1 MDDVDRRPPRLH
13 RRLALIGALMLLVV
27 AAKMLSIGFFS
38 SSAASAYDDGQ
49 YRISEA
55 DYRKLLVANVVERW
69 KAPNNIGVA
78 RYRQND
84 FVGAQRAFTDALN
97 IAPERCD
104 VRYNLV
110 IAIEAQA
117 DAAAKDGPTD
127 ESTKLYEQ
135 ALAVI
140 DDGDCP
146 IERPDQSTT
155 TTAPDSTDGSDDTAE
170 STSTTAA
177 DGSSGSSAGEK
188 LDQAEQRIDDKQRQ
202 SQGTP
207 STGSTPDSS
216 SPEVTQPAL
225 PKESQEK
232 ELEERARQAT
242 QERRDAE
249 QSDKYPATRQYD
261 EPRW

>member
-1 MDDVDRRPPRLH
+1 MDDIDRRPPRLY
-13 RRLALIGALMLLVV
+13 RRLALIGALILLVV
-27 AAKMLSIGFFS
+27 AAKLFSIGFFS
-38 SSAASAYDDGQ
+38 SSAASAYNDGQ

-127 ESTKLYEQ
+127 ESRKLYQQ

-140 DDGDCP
+140 DEGDCP
-146 IERPDQSTT
+146 IERPDASSTT
-155 TTAPDSTDGSDDTAE
+155 TTAPDTTSDTGD
-170 STSTTAA
+170 SSPSSTAA
-177 DGSSGSSAGEK
+177 DGSDGKSAGEK
-188 LDQAEQRIDDKQRQ
+188 LNEAEQRIDDKHRQ
-202 SQGTP
+202 GSQTP
-207 STGSTPDSS
+207 STGSAPDSS
-216 SPEVTQPAL
+216 TPQNTEPNL
-225 PKESQEK
+225 PDEKQEK
-232 ELEERARQAT
+232 KLEERSKNAT

-249 QSDKYPATRQYD
+249 RNSEFPTNRSYD